1 MGELLRAKCRSLLKF
16 STLLKTSELT
26 APRSIFRMRK
36 FLLNVSLFMLA
47 TYSFINFAWRDK
59 GHSFPASDTKRKKG
73 ARGSL
78 RCEAINRPASSRGKI
93 LHNRVR
99 SKSGLRKLMA
109 ELLSDSD
116 RRG

>member
-47 TYSFINFAWRDK
+47 TYSFINLHGGVK
-59 GHSFPASDTKRKKG
+59 DTFFLLLTLRGRKVRG
-73 ARGSL
+73 ARCG
-78 RCEAINRPASSRGKI
+78 AKP
-93 LHNRVR
+93 
-99 SKSGLRKLMA
+99 
-109 ELLSDSD
+109 
-116 RRG
+116 